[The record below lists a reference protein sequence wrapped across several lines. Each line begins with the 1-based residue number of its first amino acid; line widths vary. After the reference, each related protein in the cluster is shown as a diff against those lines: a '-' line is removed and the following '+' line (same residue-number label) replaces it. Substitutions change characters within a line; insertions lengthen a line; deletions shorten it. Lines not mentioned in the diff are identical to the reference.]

1 MNALGKFVNGKNI
14 GIAAGSVAACI
25 GTLYVG
31 KRLGFFGA
39 TDSASNPVLA
49 KMAKAEEDAARSIRY
64 PSLSPASAV
73 ALEED
78 DTLSD
83 LVDRLQQYFKFN
95 EELGLQITDVASQ
108 AAEYLLRLHEVERK
122 KSIPATFGAFT
133 RQLVMLCRRLR
144 TSVREQQPQL
154 LEEYDELVDEVVTYK
169 NDMHHNLWCDANSS

>member
-1 MNALGKFVNGKNI
+1 MNSFAKLLNGKNI
-14 GIAAGSVAACI
+14 GIAAGSVAACL

-39 TDSASNPVLA
+39 TDGANNPVLA
-49 KMAKAEEDAARSIRY
+49 KMARAEEEGLRSVRY
-64 PSLSPASAV
+64 PSLSPAAAV

-83 LVDRLQQYFKFN
+83 LVDRLQQYFKFD
-95 EELGLQITDVASQ
+95 EELGLQIIETAAQ
-108 AAEYLLRLHEVERK
+108 AAEYLLRLHEVVRK

-144 TSVREQQPQL
+144 NSIREQQAQL
-154 LEEYDELVDEVVTYK
+154 LEEYDELLDEVVSYK
-169 NDMHHNLWCDANSS
+169 NDMHHNLWCDAASA